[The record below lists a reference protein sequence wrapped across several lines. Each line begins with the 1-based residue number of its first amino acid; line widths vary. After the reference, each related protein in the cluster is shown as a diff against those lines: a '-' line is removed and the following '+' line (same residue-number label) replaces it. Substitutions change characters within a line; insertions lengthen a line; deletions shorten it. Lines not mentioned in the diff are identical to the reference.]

1 MATIFTKIIK
11 GEIPSY
17 RIAENDAFFAF
28 LDINPNAI
36 GHTLVVPKREVD
48 RIFDLEEQEYL
59 DLMAFSRRLAIAMER
74 VIPCD
79 RVGISVIGLEVP
91 HCHVHLI
98 PLQDMSSANFA
109 NSLNL
114 SPQEFESTAEK
125 IRYSFDNS

>member
-59 DLMAFSRRLAIAMER
+59 DLMAFSRRLAMAMEL

-125 IRYSFDNS
+125 IRYSFENS

>member
-59 DLMAFSRRLAIAMER
+59 DLMAFSRRLAMAMER

>member
-125 IRYSFDNS
+125 IRYSFENS

>member
-1 MATIFTKIIK
+1 MATIFTKILK

>member
-1 MATIFTKIIK
+1 MTHF
-11 GEIPSY
+11 SL
-17 RIAENDAFFAF
+17 F

-125 IRYSFDNS
+125 IRYSFENS

>member
-59 DLMAFSRRLAIAMER
+59 DLMAFSRRLAMAMER

-125 IRYSFDNS
+125 IRYSFENS